1 MTGEVGG
8 AKAGSIRRMDETPL
22 AAESESPQAT
32 GGEVPTLEYGRDDLG
47 RLRPVLQGVCW
58 LVAGAG
64 VFGVPAAVIYASI
77 NINGP
82 GASIANYDWYMR
94 LTMLVKGL
102 AYALYAVGGLLC
114 VSGRRGGT
122 RVICA
127 GAAMELLL
135 VFGDP
140 LLFQLLV
147 VGERPA
153 LSVTSK
159 FAVRLL
165 YAVPMALLPLLLLWL
180 FSRRLIRDAIGVE

>member
-22 AAESESPQAT
+22 AAESESPQAAAT
-32 GGEVPTLEYGRDDLG
+32 PTLDYGRDDLG
-47 RLRPVLQGVCW
+47 RLPSVLRGVCW

-64 VFGVPAAVIYASI
+64 IVGVPATVFYAVI
-77 NINGP
+77 NINDGIN
-82 GASIANYDWYMR
+82 IANFGRYVG
-94 LTMLVKGL
+94 LTISVKGL

-114 VSGRRGGT
+114 VSGRRGGAH
-122 RVICA
+122 VICA
-127 GAAMELLL
+127 GAAMQLLL